1 MATIAVDH
9 TTGARMRQQRLNHER
24 SSAGEMWALRWKEY
38 APIPTI
44 TTHISSSNRFIVAT
58 FLAPSGVDYAVSESI
73 R

>member
-24 SSAGEMWALRWKEY
+24 SSAGEMRALRWKEY

-44 TTHISSSNRFIVAT
+44 TTHVSSSRRFIVAT
-58 FLAPSGVDYAVSESI
+58 FLAPSGADYAVSEST

>member
-24 SSAGEMWALRWKEY
+24 SSAGDMRALRWTEY

-44 TTHISSSNRFIVAT
+44 ITHISSSKRFIVAI
-58 FLAPSGVDYAVSESI
+58 FLAPSGATYAV
-73 R
+73 